1 MNTLRSGV
9 LAAPLLVYAPF
20 LVKTCP
26 IRSHAQLNC
35 WPHNWLRCPENN
47 VPRPRADD
55 HSQQKL
61 EPYRLPNYIHRQVKH
76 KEEIDQNFKS
86 FFFFCP
92 SDTKCI
98 MLRTCMAAWH
108 SDYWWYGK
116 VFSVKSAYKLW
127 IQSRDQCEV
136 WDMTRDYKYQARWKC
151 SYGGWG
157 HLCLRSF
164 CPENTID
171 KLLAWRREARE
182 GTIIWNFWT
191 ALWRKICWKF
201 EYHPDGLNHSNRQ
214 TYKNFLQV
222 LIDIKLNRT
231 GEDSFFFDEG
241 VHKTKFFLALGGVE
255 ERLRA

>member
-86 FFFFCP
+86 FFSF
-92 SDTKCI
+92 
-98 MLRTCMAAWH
+98 
-108 SDYWWYGK
+108 
-116 VFSVKSAYKLW
+116 VQV
-127 IQSRDQCEV
+127 
-136 WDMTRDYKYQARWKC
+136 TRNVSC
-151 SYGGWG
+151 WG
-157 HLCLRSF
+157 R
-164 CPENTID
+164 
-171 KLLAWRREARE
+171 AWRHDILITDGMVRCSQLNQRTNYESNLGINAKCETWLELTSTKQDENVLMEAE
-182 GTIIWNFWT
+182 VT
-191 ALWRKICWKF
+191 C
-201 EYHPDGLNHSNRQ
+201 
-214 TYKNFLQV
+214 V
-222 LIDIKLNRT
+222 
-231 GEDSFFFDEG
+231 
-241 VHKTKFFLALGGVE
+241 
-255 ERLRA
+255 